1 MYTILMLNQK
11 GGVGKTTIA
20 DELSFALER
29 RGKTVAFV
37 TTDPQGGSVHEV
49 CNDPDFAEEC
59 DFQVVDT
66 AGVLVGGVNDWCRAA
81 NLILVPMLPSTRD
94 MEPTLR
100 TLDIVRESGTGAKA
114 YVIVNNFYAYGTLD
128 RQLVEYLEGEEVP
141 IIAKIPRA
149 VALSRAAAAG
159 VSVAEYDPYREHVRY
174 RSFLTREGTPVD
186 TGLEVHGSTHDDGT
200 ADNHGEG
207 TGELTA
213 AALHTVLDGKTKVH
227 KAEDDEDAAEGGHT
241 IREKVFHVF
250 QHG

>member
-49 CNDPDFAEEC
+49 CDDPDFAEEC

-128 RQLVEYLEGEEVP
+128 RQLVEALCSTQSSREVR
-141 IIAKIPRA
+141 RA
-149 VALSRAAAAG
+149 
-159 VSVAEYDPYREHVRY
+159 Y
-174 RSFLTREGTPVD
+174 
-186 TGLEVHGSTHDDGT
+186 VHGCDGRGGCE
-200 ADNHGEG
+200 AHFGHIASAKCSGHRCEQG
-207 TGELTA
+207 GSHHA
-213 AALHTVLDGKTKVH
+213 TVPDS
-227 KAEDDEDAAEGGHT
+227 
-241 IREKVFHVF
+241 EKQACRRTRHSAT
-250 QHG
+250 

>member
-49 CNDPDFAEEC
+49 CDDPDFAEEC

-114 YVIVNNFYAYGTLD
+114 YVIVNNFMPTAHSTVSSWSIL
-128 RQLVEYLEGEEVP
+128 RARRFPSSRRFPAPLPSHVP
-141 IIAKIPRA
+141 QQPVCPWRSTTRRAMWSPR
-149 VALSRAAAAG
+149 LSC
-159 VSVAEYDPYREHVRY
+159 
-174 RSFLTREGTPVD
+174 LQ
-186 TGLEVHGSTHDDGT
+186 
-200 ADNHGEG
+200 
-207 TGELTA
+207 
-213 AALHTVLDGKTKVH
+213 
-227 KAEDDEDAAEGGHT
+227 
-241 IREKVFHVF
+241 IRF
-250 QHG
+250 

>member
-49 CNDPDFAEEC
+49 CDDPDFAEEC

-159 VSVAEYDPYREHVRY
+159 VSAPIE
-174 RSFLTREGTPVD
+174 L
-186 TGLEVHGSTHDDGT
+186 L
-200 ADNHGEG
+200 ADS
-207 TGELTA
+207 
-213 AALHTVLDGKTKVH
+213 VLN
-227 KAEDDEDAAEGGHT
+227 EE
-241 IREKVFHVF
+241 EKNN
-250 QHG
+250 G

>member
-49 CNDPDFAEEC
+49 CDDPDFAEEC

-128 RQLVEYLEGEEVP
+128 RQLVEYQGKP
-141 IIAKIPRA
+141 NYGCIA
-149 VALSRAAAAG
+149 
-159 VSVAEYDPYREHVRY
+159 
-174 RSFLTREGTPVD
+174 
-186 TGLEVHGSTHDDGT
+186 
-200 ADNHGEG
+200 
-207 TGELTA
+207 
-213 AALHTVLDGKTKVH
+213 
-227 KAEDDEDAAEGGHT
+227 
-241 IREKVFHVF
+241 
-250 QHG
+250 

>member
-49 CNDPDFAEEC
+49 CDDPDFAEEC

-128 RQLVEYLEGEEVP
+128 RQLVE
-141 IIAKIPRA
+141 
-149 VALSRAAAAG
+149 
-159 VSVAEYDPYREHVRY
+159 YREHVRY

>member
-49 CNDPDFAEEC
+49 CDDPDFAEEC

-159 VSVAEYDPYREHVRY
+159 VSVADYDPKSHVVAPIELLADSVLNEEERT
-174 RSFLTREGTPVD
+174 RSWRARRSPSARWRISRRKVPASMRRTRWNSRKSVSSSR
-186 TGLEVHGSTHDDGT
+186 LGSTKKRNST
-200 ADNHGEG
+200 ASRRGR
-207 TGELTA
+207 A
-213 AALHTVLDGKTKVH
+213 
-227 KAEDDEDAAEGGHT
+227 
-241 IREKVFHVF
+241 
-250 QHG
+250 

>member
-49 CNDPDFAEEC
+49 CDDPDFAEEC

-159 VSVAEYDPYREHVRY
+159 VSVAEYDPKSHVV
-174 RSFLTREGTPVD
+174 SPIEL
-186 TGLEVHGSTHDDGT
+186 L
-200 ADNHGEG
+200 ADS
-207 TGELTA
+207 
-213 AALHTVLDGKTKVH
+213 VLN
-227 KAEDDEDAAEGGHT
+227 EE
-241 IREKVFHVF
+241 EKKNN
-250 QHG
+250 G

>member
-37 TTDPQGGSVHEV
+37 TTDPQGGSVH
-49 CNDPDFAEEC
+49 
-59 DFQVVDT
+59 
-66 AGVLVGGVNDWCRAA
+66 GGGVNDWCRAA

-128 RQLVEYLEGEEVP
+128 RQLVEYLEGEGVP

-159 VSVAEYDPYREHVRY
+159 VSVAEYDPKSHVVAPIE
-174 RSFLTREGTPVD
+174 L
-186 TGLEVHGSTHDDGT
+186 L
-200 ADNHGEG
+200 ADS
-207 TGELTA
+207 
-213 AALHTVLDGKTKVH
+213 VLN
-227 KAEDDEDAAEGGHT
+227 EE
-241 IREKVFHVF
+241 EKNN
-250 QHG
+250 G

>member
-1 MYTILMLNQK
+1 MDKEIRYFVNGYEMLLYLSGDREERKSVDCFELQDFESEEEAVAAARDFISEHKNAVNDQK
-11 GGVGKTTIA
+11 HGIGC
-20 DELSFALER
+20 D
-29 RGKTVAFV
+29 
-37 TTDPQGGSVHEV
+37 
-49 CNDPDFAEEC
+49 DPDFAEEC

-159 VSVAEYDPYREHVRY
+159 VSVAEYDPKSHVVAPIE
-174 RSFLTREGTPVD
+174 L
-186 TGLEVHGSTHDDGT
+186 L
-200 ADNHGEG
+200 ADS
-207 TGELTA
+207 
-213 AALHTVLDGKTKVH
+213 VLN
-227 KAEDDEDAAEGGHT
+227 EE
-241 IREKVFHVF
+241 EKNN
-250 QHG
+250 G

>member
-114 YVIVNNFYAYGTLD
+114 YVIVNNFYAY
-128 RQLVEYLEGEEVP
+128 V
-141 IIAKIPRA
+141 
-149 VALSRAAAAG
+149 
-159 VSVAEYDPYREHVRY
+159 
-174 RSFLTREGTPVD
+174 SFLTPISSKAFFAAWWSRISSSCSSLNF
-186 TGLEVHGSTHDDGT
+186 LE
-200 ADNHGEG
+200 
-207 TGELTA
+207 
-213 AALHTVLDGKTKVH
+213 
-227 KAEDDEDAAEGGHT
+227 
-241 IREKVFHVF
+241 
-250 QHG
+250 

>member
-49 CNDPDFAEEC
+49 CDDPDFAEEC

-159 VSVAEYDPYREHVRY
+159 VSVAEYDPTSHVVAPIE
-174 RSFLTREGTPVD
+174 L
-186 TGLEVHGSTHDDGT
+186 L
-200 ADNHGEG
+200 ADS
-207 TGELTA
+207 
-213 AALHTVLDGKTKVH
+213 VLN
-227 KAEDDEDAAEGGHT
+227 EE
-241 IREKVFHVF
+241 EKNN
-250 QHG
+250 G

>member
-49 CNDPDFAEEC
+49 CDDPDFAEEC

-66 AGVLVGGVNDWCRAA
+66 A

-128 RQLVEYLEGEEVP
+128 RQLVEYLEGEGVP

-159 VSVAEYDPYREHVRY
+159 VSVAEYDPKSHVVAPIE
-174 RSFLTREGTPVD
+174 L
-186 TGLEVHGSTHDDGT
+186 L
-200 ADNHGEG
+200 ADS
-207 TGELTA
+207 
-213 AALHTVLDGKTKVH
+213 VLN
-227 KAEDDEDAAEGGHT
+227 EE
-241 IREKVFHVF
+241 EKNN
-250 QHG
+250 G

>member
-49 CNDPDFAEEC
+49 CDDPDFAEEC

-81 NLILVPMLPSTRD
+81 N
-94 MEPTLR
+94 
-100 TLDIVRESGTGAKA
+100 RESGTGAKA

-159 VSVAEYDPYREHVRY
+159 VSVAEYDPKSHVVAPIE
-174 RSFLTREGTPVD
+174 L
-186 TGLEVHGSTHDDGT
+186 L
-200 ADNHGEG
+200 ADS
-207 TGELTA
+207 
-213 AALHTVLDGKTKVH
+213 VLN
-227 KAEDDEDAAEGGHT
+227 EE
-241 IREKVFHVF
+241 EKNN
-250 QHG
+250 G

>member
-49 CNDPDFAEEC
+49 CDDPDFAEEC

-94 MEPTLR
+94 ME
-100 TLDIVRESGTGAKA
+100 RESGTGAKA

-128 RQLVEYLEGEEVP
+128 RQLVEYLEGEGVP

-159 VSVAEYDPYREHVRY
+159 VSVAEYDPKSHVVAPIE
-174 RSFLTREGTPVD
+174 L
-186 TGLEVHGSTHDDGT
+186 L
-200 ADNHGEG
+200 ADS
-207 TGELTA
+207 
-213 AALHTVLDGKTKVH
+213 VLN
-227 KAEDDEDAAEGGHT
+227 EE
-241 IREKVFHVF
+241 EKNN
-250 QHG
+250 G